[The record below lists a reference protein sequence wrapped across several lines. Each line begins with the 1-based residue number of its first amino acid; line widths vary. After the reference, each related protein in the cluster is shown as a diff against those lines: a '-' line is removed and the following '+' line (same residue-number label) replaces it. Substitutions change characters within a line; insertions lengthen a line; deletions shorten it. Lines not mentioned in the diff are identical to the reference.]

1 MSDIIEIDVTT
12 GEVTERAYTQ
22 EEINYRAYL
31 ESQITLPEPL
41 PAPEVNPAKES
52 ALIKL
57 QSLGLTADEARAIV
71 GI

>member
-12 GEVTERAYTQ
+12 GEVTEREYTQ
-22 EEINYRAYL
+22 EEISYKAYL
-31 ESQITLPEPL
+31 ESQITF
-41 PAPEVNPAKES
+41 PEVIEPEVDPNKQS
-52 ALIKL
+52 AIIKL